1 MHAYM
6 IRMQFYLKHQAE
18 PIYNS
23 RSPYGYGLLII
34 VRHCLGGFYV
44 I

>member
-1 MHAYM
+1 MGGT
-6 IRMQFYLKHQAE
+6 IFESK
-18 PIYNS
+18 
-23 RSPYGYGLLII
+23 YGVTKLLVSEKYII